1 MKTDVQTFPVL
12 SIDAWG
18 NSEEGYEWNQWFH
31 VGSID
36 LDLKNED
43 QDVIQLMIDKGY
55 LKEGSKGLGEVEDD
69 GFNLVVLD
77 KKTREPLFAIEY
89 GSSI

>member
-1 MKTDVQTFPVL
+1 MKTDIQTFPVL

-18 NSEEGYEWNQWFH
+18 NPEEGYEWNQWFH

-43 QDVIQLMIDKGY
+43 QDIIQLMIDEGY
-55 LKEGSKGLGEVEDD
+55 LKEGSKDLGEVEDD
-69 GFNLVVLD
+69 GFNIVILNKV
-77 KKTREPLFAIEY
+77 TREPLFAIEY

>member
-1 MKTDVQTFPVL
+1 MSEIQTFPVL

-18 NSEEGYEWNQWFH
+18 NPEEGYDWNQWFH

-36 LDLKNED
+36 LNLNDPSENIL
-43 QDVIQLMIDKGY
+43 QLMIDKGY
-55 LKEGSKGLGEVEDD
+55 VNEEAKTLGEIEDD
-69 GFNLVVLD
+69 GYNLVLLD

-89 GSSI
+89 GGLA

>member
-1 MKTDVQTFPVL
+1 MSEIQTFPVL

-36 LDLKNED
+36 LDL
-43 QDVIQLMIDKGY
+43 
-55 LKEGSKGLGEVEDD
+55 
-69 GFNLVVLD
+69 
-77 KKTREPLFAIEY
+77 
-89 GSSI
+89 